1 MPKRSDWSIVIIFTV
16 NVGSTL
22 WEIDHFQYISF
33 LWVGQYAEF
42 ISRKNPMSGALSAK
56 IIILLLPFISKFHS
70 P

>member
-33 LWVGQYAEF
+33 LRVGQYAEF
-42 ISRKNPMSGALSAK
+42 ISRKNPMSGALSGK
-56 IIILLLPFISKFHS
+56 IITTFKPFIRNFHS